1 MLKYV
6 HKVLKPLGYFAKRL
20 LMISF
25 IVTFLLTS
33 TVFASTLVGT
43 SYASQAQ
50 VQSPQSTQA
59 PPTSQVPLQ
68 PRLICNPNSPTLQL
82 GSTGAK
88 VTELQ
93 RILTLVGYGSTLGQS
108 GVDGKFATSTLNAVK
123 KFQQD
128 NRIPVD
134 GKVGR
139 ITWGTLCSIVP
150 NSLIIQLKTTNPELI
165 GSLRQDLAAAG
176 GSLAAI
182 YNQFNMLNVRF
193 ERPLPNIE
201 QFITSLRAHPAVQQV
216 FTDRIGIA
224 NQQPPQVNSTGI
236 DRVDADLSAAR
247 SGDKVGSV
255 DADIAI
261 IDSGVNKHPDLN
273 VIQCW
278 SFLIFTP
285 IPICNDEIDHG
296 THVAGIAAAKDN
308 NIGVVGTAPGAKI
321 WALKIFGNTRSYLS
335 SDLLKALD
343 YVSRN
348 ANNIE
353 VVNLSL
359 GGPYFSWPE
368 TIALLVLATKGVVV
382 VTAAGNDN
390 LDAGSFSPA
399 RIPVA
404 ITVSAIS
411 DSDGKC
417 GGSGASLSG
426 IRARHFFQPRS
437 IRDPDDFMASYSNY
451 GSVVDLS
458 APGSRIMSINNSGG
472 YIPKS
477 GTSMAAPHVAGAAA
491 LVKSLYPAANPFQ
504 VDAFLKSVS
513 IKMPATGNPLVPC
526 DGAGRGY
533 FDDRYFRTGIV
544 VLTDKDKEP
553 LLHMGNIR

>member
-1 MLKYV
+1 ML
-6 HKVLKPLGYFAKRL
+6 
-20 LMISF
+20 S
-25 IVTFLLTS
+25 S
-33 TVFASTLVGT
+33 TVFGNTLVGT

-59 PPTSQVPLQ
+59 PSP
-68 PRLICNPNSPTLQL
+68 PRPICNPNSPALQS

-93 RILTLVGYGSTLGQS
+93 RALTQVGYGSLLGKS
-108 GVDGKFATSTLNAVK
+108 GVNGKFGPSTQNAVK

-150 NSLIIQLKTTNPELI
+150 NSFIIQLKTTNPELI
-165 GSLRQDLAAAG
+165 GRLRQDLTAAG

-201 QFITSLRAHPAVQQV
+201 QFITSLRAHPAIQQV

-236 DRVDADLSAAR
+236 DRIDADLSAAR

-261 IDSGVNKHPDLN
+261 IDSGVNRHPDLN

-285 IPICNDEIDHG
+285 IPICNDEIGHG

-321 WALKIFGNTRSYLS
+321 WALKIFGNTNNYWS
-335 SDLLKALD
+335 SDLIKALN

-348 ANNIE
+348 ANDIE

-359 GGPYFSWPE
+359 GGAYFSWPE

-382 VTAAGNDN
+382 VTSAGNDN
-390 LDAGSFSPA
+390 LDAGNFSPA

-426 IRARHFFQPRS
+426 IGGNHIFQPRS
-437 IRDPDDFMASYSNY
+437 VNNPDDFIASYSNY
-451 GSVVDLS
+451 GSVVDLA
-458 APGSRIMSINNSGG
+458 APGSRIWSTDNKGS
-472 YIPKS
+472 YTSLS

-491 LVKSLYPAANPFQ
+491 LYKSLHPTANPFQ
-504 VDAFLKSVS
+504 VDAFLKSTAT
-513 IKMPATGNPLVPC
+513 KTPATGNPQVPC

-544 VLTDKDKEP
+544 ILTDKDKEP
-553 LLHMGNIR
+553 LLHMDGIR